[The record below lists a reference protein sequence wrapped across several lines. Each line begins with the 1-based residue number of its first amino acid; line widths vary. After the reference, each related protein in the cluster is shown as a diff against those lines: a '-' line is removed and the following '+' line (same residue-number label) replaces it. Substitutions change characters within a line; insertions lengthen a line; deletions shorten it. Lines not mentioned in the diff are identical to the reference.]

1 MRTHDIAN
9 QVHFITA
16 IYKQLRNIEFL
27 LNISVKIYVYAPFFE
42 KINFDAL

>member
-9 QVHFITA
+9 QVHFA